1 MIHVIAT
8 ITVKPG
14 EREAFL
20 REFARLVP
28 DVRGEKGCIEYGPAV
43 DLETGISVQEPCR
56 EDAVIVIEKWVDLE
70 ALKAHSVAPH
80 MAAYRERV
88 KDIMVGTS
96 LQILRNA

>member
-14 EREAFL
+14 KREAFL

-56 EDAVIVIEKWVDLE
+56 QDAVIVIEKWVDLE

-88 KDIMVGTS
+88 KEIMVGTS

>member
-8 ITVKPG
+8 ITVQPG
-14 EREAFL
+14 KREAFL

-28 DVRGEKGCIEYGPAV
+28 DVRGERGCIEYGPVV

-56 EDAVIVIEKWVDLE
+56 ENAVIVIEKWVDLE
-70 ALKAHSVAPH
+70 ALKAHSAAPH
-80 MAAYRERV
+80 MGAYRERV
-88 KDIMVGTS
+88 KGMVVGTA

>member
-14 EREAFL
+14 TREAFL

-28 DVRGEKGCIEYGPAV
+28 DVRGETGCIEYGPAV
-43 DLETGISVQEPCR
+43 DLPTDISAQEPLR
-56 EDAVIVIEKWVDLE
+56 KDAVIVIEKWVDLG

-80 MAAYRERV
+80 MDEYRKRV
-88 KDIMVGTS
+88 KDMVLGTS
-96 LQILRNA
+96 LQILQNA

>member
-14 EREAFL
+14 KREAFL

-56 EDAVIVIEKWVDLE
+56 QDAVIVIEKWVDLE